1 MQEIVHLFLHKK
13 YSLTHTKQEVNGL
26 KFSWILG
33 MLLFVQQQPMPE
45 QIPNHLT
52 INYEQQPIMML
63 DRSDLAIPLPGF
75 PLIDEHKR
83 QLAADQVNKQ
93 IRREPVDAY
102 INEHGQLIQEQAGVE
117 LNKTVFTERLYTFF
131 YQNGPAVMDVP
142 LRTVYPRVDSEIL
155 SDIRTKLIGYYVTY
169 FNSSN
174 KERSLNILLS
184 AQGINNK
191 VVFPGETF
199 SFNQAVGERTKAK
212 GYMPAKIIVKG
223 EYSEG
228 IGGGICQVS
237 STLFNA
243 VDRAGLQIVKR
254 YSHSRRVPYVPPG
267 RDATVSWY
275 GPDFS
280 FKNEYN
286 HPILIRSKV
295 QNGMMFVFIYSS
307 DSINYT
313 PKQIPSST
321 FSQALLSNHM
331 EAVQP

>member
-1 MQEIVHLFLHKK
+1 M
-13 YSLTHTKQEVNGL
+13 

-93 IRREPVDAY
+93 VRREPVDAY

-254 YSHSRRVPYVPPG
+254 YTHSRRVPYVPPG

-286 HPILIRSKV
+286 QPILIRTKV

-321 FSQALLSNHM
+321 FR
-331 EAVQP
+331 

>member
-1 MQEIVHLFLHKK
+1 M
-13 YSLTHTKQEVNGL
+13 N
-26 KFSWILG
+26 FSWIIG
-33 MLLFVQQQPMPE
+33 LLLLTQQQPVPE
-45 QIPNHLT
+45 QVPEKVSEQVSNHLT

-63 DRSDLAIPLPGF
+63 ERSNLAIPLPGF
-75 PLIDEHKR
+75 PLIDDYKR
-83 QLAADQVNKQ
+83 QLAIEQLNKQ
-93 IRREPVDAY
+93 VRREPADAY
-102 INEHGQLIQEQAGVE
+102 INEQGQLIKEQPGVE
-117 LNKTVFTERLYTFF
+117 LNETVFNERLYRFF
-131 YQNGPAVMDVP
+131 YQEGPASMDVP

-169 FNSSN
+169 FNSNN
-174 KERSLNILLS
+174 KERSYNIFLA
-184 AQGINNK
+184 AQKINNQ

-199 SFNQAVGERTKAK
+199 SFNQSVGERTKAK
-212 GYMPAKIIVKG
+212 GYKPAKIIVKG

-243 VDRAGLQIVKR
+243 VDRAGLKIVKR

-275 GPDFS
+275 GPDFC

-286 HPILIRSKV
+286 QPILIRAKA
-295 QNGMMFVFIYSS
+295 QHGMMIVFIYSS

-313 PKQIPSST
+313 PRQIPSTSFRQT
-321 FSQALLSNHM
+321 LHPEKLETATPHNN
-331 EAVQP
+331 EE

>member
-1 MQEIVHLFLHKK
+1 MQGIVHLFLHKK

-52 INYEQQPIMML
+52 INYEQQPILML

-237 STLFNA
+237 STL
-243 VDRAGLQIVKR
+243 V
-254 YSHSRRVPYVPPG
+254 
-267 RDATVSWY
+267 
-275 GPDFS
+275 
-280 FKNEYN
+280 
-286 HPILIRSKV
+286 
-295 QNGMMFVFIYSS
+295 
-307 DSINYT
+307 
-313 PKQIPSST
+313 
-321 FSQALLSNHM
+321 
-331 EAVQP
+331 

>member
-1 MQEIVHLFLHKK
+1 M
-13 YSLTHTKQEVNGL
+13 

-93 IRREPVDAY
+93 VRREPVDAY

-286 HPILIRSKV
+286 QPILIRTKV

-321 FSQALLSNHM
+321 FR
-331 EAVQP
+331 